1 MKKIISVLLAVLA
14 VFSIF
19 TVSVFAEEQTEIVSE
34 TTEYF
39 EDGSY
44 MVTTIEVEDENSIAR
59 ATSTKT
65 GSKTVIFYNADDEK
79 MVTVKLTA
87 TFSYTGSSATCTNVS
102 PTFTVHNTMW
112 RVTKATGTKS
122 GNKGIGE
129 FTVKK
134 YVLGILTQQK
144 DTTITITCSNTGTLS

>member
-1 MKKIISVLLAVLA
+1 MKKIISFLLVVIT

-19 TVSVFAEEQTEIVSE
+19 TVSVFAKEQKENVFKI
-34 TTEYF
+34 TEYF

-44 MVTTIEVEDENSIAR
+44 MVTTLEVENKNSIAR

-87 TFSYTGSSATCTNVS
+87 TFSYTGSSVTCTNVS
-102 PTFTVHNTMW
+102 PTFTVHNSMW

-129 FTVKK
+129 FTLKK

-144 DTTITITCSNTGTLS
+144 DTTITITCSNTGVLS

>member
-1 MKKIISVLLAVLA
+1 MKKILSVLMAVITL
-14 VFSIF
+14 FSIF
-19 TVSVFAEEQTEIVSE
+19 TVCAFAEEKSADVVE

-44 MVTTIEVEDENSIAR
+44 VVTTLEVEDENSMAR

-102 PTFTVHNTMW
+102 PTFTVHESTY

-122 GNKGIGE
+122 GNQGIGE
-129 FTVKK
+129 FTVKH
-134 YVLGILTQQK
+134 YFLGVAIQTRE
-144 DTTITITCSNTGTLS
+144 TTITITCSNTGTLS